1 MKYSDELRGMAKALY
16 LKGLTPKEIA
26 AQLNLPSARIIYH
39 WADVGEWRDQ
49 MKVVNIED
57 AIARRI
63 ALLTDREKKTPG
75 ELDELDRLI
84 GHHVKLLTSRN
95 KHAERMA
102 EIDARGPGNTPRAA
116 AADDSDAPRQK
127 KRRANDVSHLAEAD
141 FERFLSTL
149 FGYQQHLHENLSQ
162 KIRNILKSRQIGAT
176 YYFAFE
182 AFENATL
189 TGDPQIFLSASK
201 RQSEVFRSYIV
212 NIALQEFGI
221 TLKGNPIKLNTAH
234 GIAELHFLATN
245 SNTAQSNSGHVYI
258 DEYFWIPKFNRL
270 NDVASAMATHDRWR
284 LTYFSTPSAKTHEA
298 YPFWTGETWKG
309 GNKKRRAA
317 VFPTF
322 DEMRDGGR
330 LCPDKQWRYVITLE
344 DAIAGG
350 FNLANID
357 DLRDRYS
364 ETAFAMLFMCQFVDD
379 KNSVFRFSDV
389 VRCGVETSK
398 WKDYHPG
405 SAHPYNG
412 EVWGG
417 FDPARTGD
425 NATFV
430 IVAIPSTLAE
440 MFRVLEKY
448 HWRGLSFQYMADQIE
463 KLFRQ
468 FNMTF
473 IGVDVTGIG
482 YGVFELIQNF
492 ARRQA
497 VAIRYNVET
506 KTQLVLKM
514 IDVIEN
520 QRIEWDAQE
529 KDIAASFMSV
539 KKATTQSGDNLTF
552 IADRSAEHGHADV
565 FFAISHALSNEP
577 LNWKNKRKSTWA
589 V

>member
-1 MKYSDELRGMAKALY
+1 MKYSDEIRGMAKALY

-26 AQLNLPSARIIYH
+26 SQLNLPSARIIYH
-39 WADVGEWRDQ
+39 WADVGEWREQ
-49 MKVVNIED
+49 IKVVNIED

-84 GHHVKLLTSRN
+84 GHHVKLLAQKN
-95 KHAERMA
+95 KHAEKMA
-102 EIDARGPGNTPRAA
+102 ESAAHKLHGADNTATDNDGKNKKTR
-116 AADDSDAPRQK
+116 RQ
-127 KRRANDVSHLAEAD
+127 NDVSHLTAAD
-141 FERFLSTL
+141 FEHFISTL
-149 FGYQQHLHENLSQ
+149 FGYQQRLHENLQQ

-182 AFENATL
+182 TFENAAL

-201 RQSEVFRSYIV
+201 RQAEVFRSYIV

-221 TLKGNPIKLNTAH
+221 TLKGNPINLKTAH
-234 GIAELHFLATN
+234 GIAPLHFLATN

-258 DEYFWIPKFNRL
+258 DEYFWIPKFSKL

-298 YPFWTGETWKG
+298 YPFWTGDSWRG
-309 GNKKRRAA
+309 NNKKRRAA

-330 LCPDKQWRYVITLE
+330 TCPDKQWRYVITLE

-357 DLRDRYS
+357 DLRERYS
-364 ETAFAMLFMCQFVDD
+364 ESAFAMLFMCQFVDD

-389 VRCGVETSK
+389 VRCGVDTSK

-405 SAHPYNG
+405 SETPYSG
-412 EVWGG
+412 EVWAG

-430 IVAIPSTLAE
+430 IVAIPVTAAE
-440 MFRVLEKY
+440 LFRVLEKY
-448 HWRGLSFQYMADQIE
+448 HWRGLSFQYMSDQIE
-463 KLFRQ
+463 KLFRR
-468 FNMTF
+468 FNMTY

-482 YGVFELIQNF
+482 VGVFELIQNF

-520 QRIEWDAQE
+520 QRIQWDAQE

-539 KKATTQSGDNLTF
+539 KKATTNSGDNLTF

>member
-1 MKYSDELRGMAKALY
+1 MKYSDEIRGMAKALY

-26 AQLNLPSARIIYH
+26 SQLNLPSARIIYH
-39 WADVGEWRDQ
+39 WADVGEWREQ
-49 MKVVNIED
+49 IKVVNIED

-75 ELDELDRLI
+75 ELDELDCLI
-84 GHHVKLLTSRN
+84 GHHVKLLAQKN
-95 KHAERMA
+95 KHAEKMA
-102 EIDARGPGNTPRAA
+102 ESAAHKLHGADNTATDNDGKNKKTR
-116 AADDSDAPRQK
+116 RQ
-127 KRRANDVSHLAEAD
+127 NDVSHLTAAD
-141 FERFLSTL
+141 FEHFISTL
-149 FGYQQHLHENLSQ
+149 FGYQQRLHENLQQ

-182 AFENATL
+182 AFENAAL

-201 RQSEVFRSYIV
+201 RQAEVFRSYIV

-221 TLKGNPIKLNTAH
+221 TLKGNPINLKTAH
-234 GIAELHFLATN
+234 GIAPLHFLATN

-258 DEYFWIPKFNRL
+258 DEYFWIPKFSKL

-298 YPFWTGETWKG
+298 YPFWTGDSWRG
-309 GNKKRRAA
+309 NNKKRRAA

-330 LCPDKQWRYVITLE
+330 TCPDKQWRYVITLE

-357 DLRDRYS
+357 DLRERYS
-364 ETAFAMLFMCQFVDD
+364 ESAFAMLFMCQFVDD

-389 VRCGVETSK
+389 VRCGVDTSK

-405 SAHPYNG
+405 SETPYSG
-412 EVWGG
+412 EVWAG

-430 IVAIPSTLAE
+430 IVAIPVTAAE
-440 MFRVLEKY
+440 LFRVLEKY
-448 HWRGLSFQYMADQIE
+448 HWRGLSFQYMSDQIE
-463 KLFRQ
+463 KLFRR
-468 FNMTF
+468 FNMTY

-482 YGVFELIQNF
+482 VGVFELIQNF

-520 QRIEWDAQE
+520 QRIQWDAQE

-539 KKATTQSGDNLTF
+539 KKATTNSGDNLTF

>member
-1 MKYSDELRGMAKALY
+1 MKYSDEIRGMAKALY

-26 AQLNLPSARIIYH
+26 SQLNLPSARIIYH
-39 WADVGEWRDQ
+39 WADVGEWREQ
-49 MKVVNIED
+49 IKVVNIED

-84 GHHVKLLTSRN
+84 GHHVKLLAQKN
-95 KHAERMA
+95 KHAEKMA
-102 EIDARGPGNTPRAA
+102 ESAAHKLHSADNMATDNDGKNKKPR
-116 AADDSDAPRQK
+116 RQ
-127 KRRANDVSHLAEAD
+127 NDVSHLTAAD
-141 FERFLSTL
+141 FEHFISTL
-149 FGYQQHLHENLSQ
+149 FGYQQRLHENLQQ

-201 RQSEVFRSYIV
+201 RQAEVFRSYIV

-221 TLKGNPIKLNTAH
+221 TLKGNPINLKTAH
-234 GIAELHFLATN
+234 GIAPLHFLATN

-258 DEYFWIPKFNRL
+258 DEYFWIPKFSKL

-298 YPFWTGETWKG
+298 YPFWTGDSWR
-309 GNKKRRAA
+309 GNNRKRRAA

-344 DAIAGG
+344 DAITGG

-357 DLRDRYS
+357 DLRERYS
-364 ETAFAMLFMCQFVDD
+364 ESAFAMLFMCQFVDD

-389 VRCGVETSK
+389 VRCGVDTSK

-405 SAHPYNG
+405 SETPYSG
-412 EVWGG
+412 EVWAG

-430 IVAIPSTLAE
+430 IVAIPVTAAE
-440 MFRVLEKY
+440 LFRVLEKY

-463 KLFRQ
+463 KLFRR
-468 FNMTF
+468 FNMTY

-482 YGVFELIQNF
+482 VGVFELIQNF

-520 QRIEWDAQE
+520 QRIQWDAQE

-539 KKATTQSGDNLTF
+539 KKATTNSGDNLTF

>member
-1 MKYSDELRGMAKALY
+1 MKYSDEIRGMAKALY

-26 AQLNLPSARIIYH
+26 SQLNLPSARIIYH
-39 WADVGEWRDQ
+39 WADVGEWREQ
-49 MKVVNIED
+49 IKVVNIED

-84 GHHVKLLTSRN
+84 GHHVKLLAQKN
-95 KHAERMA
+95 KHAEKMA
-102 EIDARGPGNTPRAA
+102 ESAAHKLHGADNTATDNDGKNKKTR
-116 AADDSDAPRQK
+116 RQ
-127 KRRANDVSHLAEAD
+127 NDVSHLTAAD
-141 FERFLSTL
+141 FEHFISTL
-149 FGYQQHLHENLSQ
+149 FGYQQRLHENLQQ

-201 RQSEVFRSYIV
+201 RQAEVFRSYIV

-221 TLKGNPIKLNTAH
+221 TLKGNPINLKTAH
-234 GIAELHFLATN
+234 GIAPLHFLATN

-258 DEYFWIPKFNRL
+258 DEYFWIPKFSKL

-298 YPFWTGETWKG
+298 YPFWTGDSWRG
-309 GNKKRRAA
+309 NNKKRRAA

-330 LCPDKQWRYVITLE
+330 TCPDKQWRYVITLE

-357 DLRDRYS
+357 DLRERYS
-364 ETAFAMLFMCQFVDD
+364 ESAFAMLFMCQFVDD

-389 VRCGVETSK
+389 VRCGVDTSK

-405 SAHPYNG
+405 SETPYSG
-412 EVWGG
+412 EVWAG

-430 IVAIPSTLAE
+430 IVAIPVTAAE
-440 MFRVLEKY
+440 LFRVLEKY
-448 HWRGLSFQYMADQIE
+448 HWRGLSFQYMSDQIE
-463 KLFRQ
+463 KLFRR
-468 FNMTF
+468 FNMTY

-482 YGVFELIQNF
+482 VGVFELIQNF

-520 QRIEWDAQE
+520 QRIQWDAQE

-539 KKATTQSGDNLTF
+539 KKATTNSGDNLTF

>member
-1 MKYSDELRGMAKALY
+1 MA
-16 LKGLTPKEIA
+16 ESA
-26 AQLNLPSARIIYH
+26 AHKLH
-39 WADVGEWRDQ
+39 GAD
-49 MKVVNIED
+49 NT
-57 AIARRI
+57 A
-63 ALLTDREKKTPG
+63 TDNDGKNKKT
-75 ELDELDRLI
+75 R
-84 GHHVKLLTSRN
+84 
-95 KHAERMA
+95 
-102 EIDARGPGNTPRAA
+102 
-116 AADDSDAPRQK
+116 RQ
-127 KRRANDVSHLAEAD
+127 NDVSHLTAAD
-141 FERFLSTL
+141 FEHFISTL
-149 FGYQQHLHENLSQ
+149 FGYQQRLHENLQQ

-182 AFENATL
+182 AFENAAL

-201 RQSEVFRSYIV
+201 RQAEVFRSYIV

-221 TLKGNPIKLNTAH
+221 TLKGNPINLKTAH
-234 GIAELHFLATN
+234 GIAPLHFLATN

-258 DEYFWIPKFNRL
+258 DEYFWIPKFSKL
-270 NDVASAMATHDRWR
+270 DDVASAMATHDRWR

-298 YPFWTGETWKG
+298 YPFWTGDSWRG
-309 GNKKRRAA
+309 NNKKRRAA

-330 LCPDKQWRYVITLE
+330 TCPDKQWRYVITLE

-357 DLRDRYS
+357 DLRERYS
-364 ETAFAMLFMCQFVDD
+364 ESAFAMLFMCQFVDD

-389 VRCGVETSK
+389 VRCGVDTSK

-405 SAHPYNG
+405 SETPYSG
-412 EVWGG
+412 EVWAG

-430 IVAIPSTLAE
+430 IVAIPVTAAE
-440 MFRVLEKY
+440 LFRVLEKY
-448 HWRGLSFQYMADQIE
+448 HWRGLSFQYMSDQIE
-463 KLFRQ
+463 KLFRR
-468 FNMTF
+468 FNMTY

-482 YGVFELIQNF
+482 VGVFELIQNF

-520 QRIEWDAQE
+520 QRIQWDAQE

-539 KKATTQSGDNLTF
+539 KKATTNSGDNLTF

>member
-1 MKYSDELRGMAKALY
+1 M
-16 LKGLTPKEIA
+16 
-26 AQLNLPSARIIYH
+26 
-39 WADVGEWRDQ
+39 
-49 MKVVNIED
+49 
-57 AIARRI
+57 
-63 ALLTDREKKTPG
+63 
-75 ELDELDRLI
+75 RL
-84 GHHVKLLTSRN
+84 
-95 KHAERMA
+95 
-102 EIDARGPGNTPRAA
+102 
-116 AADDSDAPRQK
+116 
-127 KRRANDVSHLAEAD
+127 
-141 FERFLSTL
+141 
-149 FGYQQHLHENLSQ
+149 
-162 KIRNILKSRQIGAT
+162 
-176 YYFAFE
+176 
-182 AFENATL
+182 
-189 TGDPQIFLSASK
+189 
-201 RQSEVFRSYIV
+201 
-212 NIALQEFGI
+212 
-221 TLKGNPIKLNTAH
+221 
-234 GIAELHFLATN
+234 
-245 SNTAQSNSGHVYI
+245 
-258 DEYFWIPKFNRL
+258 
-270 NDVASAMATHDRWR
+270 
-284 LTYFSTPSAKTHEA
+284 
-298 YPFWTGETWKG
+298 TGETWKG

-398 WKDYHPG
+398 WKDYQPG
-405 SAHPYNG
+405 NAHPYNG

-463 KLFRQ
+463 KLFRL

-565 FFAISHALSNEP
+565 FFAIAHALFNEP